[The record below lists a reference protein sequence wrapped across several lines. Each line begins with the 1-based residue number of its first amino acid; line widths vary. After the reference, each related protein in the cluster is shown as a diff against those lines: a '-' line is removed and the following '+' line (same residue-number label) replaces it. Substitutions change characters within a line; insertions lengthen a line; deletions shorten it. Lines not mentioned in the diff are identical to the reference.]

1 MELRNRRIAVL
12 DDVIRNPSNPDHFM
26 QLDRLDQRV
35 RVKFGDA
42 DIAVTDRAIRLLE
55 HGRRLYQP
63 QYYIPT
69 DDIAAILVRSDK
81 ATHCPLKG
89 NATYFSVQD
98 DDGLVQ
104 ADNLAWSYMDP
115 YDFAG
120 QLSGLVA
127 FDPQRVSITVEA
139 RETNG
144 MGSGEMS
151 SA

>member
-1 MELRNRRIAVL
+1 MT
-12 DDVIRNPSNPDHFM
+12 DGMIRNPSNHDHFM
-26 QLDRLDQRV
+26 QLDHMDQRV
-35 RVKFGDA
+35 RVALNGV

-69 DDIAAILVRSDK
+69 DDVATRLVRSDK
-81 ATHCPLKG
+81 ATHCPLNG
-89 NATYFSVQD
+89 NATYFGLQD

-104 ADNLAWSYMDP
+104 ADDLAWSYMEP
-115 YDFAG
+115 YEFAG

-139 RETNG
+139 RDIS
-144 MGSGEMS
+144 GSGDGKMS

>member
-1 MELRNRRIAVL
+1 MTDRM
-12 DDVIRNPSNPDHFM
+12 IRNPSNHDHFM
-26 QLDRLDQRV
+26 QLDRLDQRL
-35 RVKFGDA
+35 RITFDGA
-42 DIAVTDRAIRLLE
+42 DIAVTDRAVRLLE

-63 QYYIPT
+63 QYYVPT
-69 DDIAAILVRSDK
+69 DDIAARLVRSDK

-89 NATYFSVQD
+89 NATYFGLQD

-104 ADNLAWSYMDP
+104 ADNLAWSYVDP
-115 YDFAG
+115 YEFAG

-139 RETNG
+139 RDA
-144 MGSGEMS
+144 SGTASGKMS

>member
-1 MELRNRRIAVL
+1 MP

-35 RVKFGDA
+35 RVTLDGA
-42 DIAVTDRAIRLLE
+42 DIAASDRAIRLLE
-55 HGRRLYQP
+55 HGSRLYQP
-63 QYYIPT
+63 QYYVPT

-89 NATYFSVQD
+89 NATYFNLQD
-98 DDGLVQ
+98 DDGLLQ
-104 ADNLAWSYMDP
+104 ADNLAWSYVDP
-115 YDFAG
+115 YEFAG

-127 FDPQRVSITVEA
+127 FDPRRVSITVEA
-139 RETNG
+139 KDTNG
-144 MGSGEMS
+144 AGSDEWS